1 MAVLACFLCTQQLEQ
16 RTSKNGK
23 PYFVCY
29 ACGTQFFVRG
39 KQGIEKLEELISA
52 LSAVEQSNRARAKT
66 LLEISAILAEID
78 GTKNELKKLENK
90 IGLFRADKEEVQ
102 ARKSLKMR
110 LRNLLAE
117 LARICKQK

>member
-1 MAVLACFLCTQQLEQ
+1 MAVLACFLCAKGLEQ
-16 RTSKNGK
+16 RTSKKGK

-39 KQGIEKLEELISA
+39 KPGIEKLAELISA
-52 LSAVEQSNRARAKT
+52 LSTVELSNRARAKT
-66 LLEISAILAEID
+66 LLEISAILAEIG

-102 ARKSLKMR
+102 ARKLLKTR

-117 LARICKQK
+117 LARVCKQK